1 MLSPLHAG
9 FTFFMAEPTLIE
21 LFGAGATQSATAI
34 TILKADLP
42 GLTASPTNT
51 AESLLAGIIL
61 KAGTALTTTA
71 RDANPDQ
78 SIAIEQG
85 FDQVAYRGTNACYQS
100 ARTIT
105 LQKLNTLASIDP
117 DDY

>member
-1 MLSPLHAG
+1 
-9 FTFFMAEPTLIE
+9 MAEPTLIE
-21 LFGAGATQSATAI
+21 VFGAGATQTATAI
-34 TILKADLP
+34 TILKADLS
-42 GLTASPTNT
+42 GLTASSTNT
-51 AESLLAGIIL
+51 AESLLAAILL
-61 KAGTALTTTA
+61 KAEAALTPTA

-85 FDQVAYRGTNACYQS
+85 FDQVAYRGITAYYQS

-105 LQKLNTLASIDP
+105 LQKINTSAAIDP

>member
-1 MLSPLHAG
+1 MS
-9 FTFFMAEPTLIE
+9 EPTLIE
-21 LFGAGATQSATAI
+21 VFGAGATQTATAL
-34 TILKADLP
+34 TISKADLT
-42 GLTASPTNT
+42 GLTASATNS

-71 RDANPDQ
+71 RDSNPDQ

-85 FDQVAYRGTNACYQS
+85 FDQVAYRGTTAYYQS
-100 ARTIT
+100 ARTLT
-105 LQKLNTLASIDP
+105 LQKINTSAAIDP

>member
-1 MLSPLHAG
+1 MLSPLLAG
-9 FTFFMAEPTLIE
+9 FTFFMAEPSLIE
-21 LFGAGATQSATAI
+21 VFGAGATQSATTI
-34 TILKADLP
+34 TILKSDLP

-61 KAGTALTTTA
+61 KAATALTTTA

-85 FDQVAYRGTNACYQS
+85 FDQVAYRGTTAYYQS

-105 LQKLNTLASIDP
+105 LQKVNTSATIDP